1 MTGNARWAPGPAR
14 VPLLANRRG
23 GGEPRSVQTKV
34 EVRRFRN
41 WPLNGTRASRWT
53 GRTLREKACGL
64 RCGPRTRRTSYWRL
78 TSPRPDSDICNLDPL
93 L

>member
-14 VPLLANRRG
+14 VPLLADRRG
-23 GGEPRSVQTKV
+23 GAEPRSVQPRWKYADFATGQ
-34 EVRRFRN
+34 
-41 WPLNGTRASRWT
+41 LNGTRASRWT

-64 RCGPRTRRTSYWRL
+64 RCGPMTRRTSYWRL
-78 TSPRPDSDICNLDPL
+78 TSPRPDSDICDLHPL